1 MQVIIDQHHLTGFGK
16 PIDMPQPPVLEI
28 QDIVKYFPVTS
39 GLRSKPTSWI
49 KAVDGVSLLINKGES
64 FGLVGESGCGKTTLG
79 RIILR
84 LLEPYS
90 GSIRLNGVEIT
101 HLNRRKMRPH
111 RRNMQ
116 MIFQD
121 PRANLDPRMTVAS
134 IVTEPLRSF
143 QKLGRRQL
151 RDRAVTLLEKVG
163 LQAADLDKYPHAFSG
178 GERQRI
184 GIARALCLNPGLIVA
199 DEPVSALDM
208 SIQAQ
213 VLNLLGDLKASFDF
227 SSLIIS
233 HDLSVVSYMCDR
245 IAVMY
250 LGGIVEMAPSN
261 RFSHAQR
268 HPYTA
273 ALVSAVPLPDPH
285 RRQPPVV
292 LEGEI
297 PSPVDPPPGC
307 LFHTRCPYCF
317 DRCRVERPQLVE
329 AAAGHQVACWLN
341 NGRGLDTSI
350 S

>member
-1 MQVIIDQHHLTGFGK
+1 MN
-16 PIDMPQPPVLEI
+16 PILDV
-28 QDIVKYFPVTS
+28 QDIVKYFPVADGIWS
-39 GLRSKPTSWI
+39 RPKSWI
-49 KAVDGVSLLINKGES
+49 KALDGVSFQIHKGES

-84 LLEPYS
+84 LLEPSS
-90 GSIRLNGVEIT
+90 GSIRLNGIEIT
-101 HLNRRKMRPH
+101 RLNRREMRVL
-111 RRNMQ
+111 RRDVQ

-121 PRANLDPRMTVAS
+121 PQSSLDPRMTVAS

-143 QKLGRRQL
+143 QKVGRQEL
-151 RDRAVTLLEKVG
+151 RSWAVNLLEKVG
-163 LQAADLDKYPHAFSG
+163 LKAADLDKYPHAFSG

-213 VLNLLGDLKASFDF
+213 VLNLLADLKTSFDF

-233 HDLSVVSYMCDR
+233 HDLSVVNHMCER
-245 IAVMY
+245 VAVMY
-250 LGGIVEMAPSN
+250 LGVIVEMAPSSI
-261 RFSHAQR
+261 FSHNQR

-273 ALVSAVPLPDPH
+273 ALVSAVPIPDPH
-285 RRQPPVV
+285 QKQLP
-292 LEGEI
+292 LTLMGEI
-297 PSPVDPPPGC
+297 PSPVDPPSGC

-317 DRCRVERPQLVE
+317 ERCRVDRPTLVE
-329 AAAGHQVACWLN
+329 IAAGHTVACWLN
-341 NGRGLDTSI
+341 EGRGLDTSI

>member
-1 MQVIIDQHHLTGFGK
+1 MS
-16 PIDMPQPPVLEI
+16 PQPILDV
-28 QDIVKYFPVTS
+28 QDIVKYFPLAG
-39 GLRSKPTSWI
+39 GLWSKRKAWI
-49 KAVDGVSLLINKGES
+49 KAVDGVSFQIHKGES

-84 LLEPYS
+84 LLEPNS

-101 HLNRRKMRPH
+101 HLNRREMRSF
-111 RRNMQ
+111 RRDVQ

-121 PRANLDPRMTVAS
+121 PQASLDPRMTVAS
-134 IVTEPLRSF
+134 IVTEPLRAF
-143 QKLGRRQL
+143 QKVDRQQL
-151 RDRAVTLLEKVG
+151 RSKALNLLKKVG
-163 LQAADLDKYPHAFSG
+163 LKAEDLDKYPHAFSG

-227 SSLIIS
+227 SSLISS
-233 HDLSVVSYMCDR
+233 HDLSVVNHMCDR

-250 LGGIVEMAPSN
+250 LGVIVEMAPATLFG
-261 RFSHAQR
+261 RVQR

-273 ALVSAVPLPDPH
+273 ALVSAIPIPDPH
-285 RRQPPVV
+285 QKQPPLT

-297 PSPVDPPPGC
+297 PSPVDPPSGC

-317 DRCRVERPQLVE
+317 DRCRVERPTLIE
-329 AAAGHQVACWLN
+329 TTPEHNVACWLSD
-341 NGRGLDTSI
+341 GRGLEPEVSRH
-350 S
+350 

>member
-1 MQVIIDQHHLTGFGK
+1 MTCIRNQT
-16 PIDMPQPPVLEI
+16 DMPQQPILDV
-28 QDIVKYFPVTS
+28 QDVVKYFPLA
-39 GLRSKPTSWI
+39 GGFWSKSKAWI
-49 KAVDGVSLLINKGES
+49 KAVDGVSFQIHKGES

-84 LLEPYS
+84 LLEPNS

-101 HLNRRKMRPH
+101 HLNRREMRFL
-111 RRNMQ
+111 RRDVQ

-121 PRANLDPRMTVAS
+121 PQASLDPRMTVAS
-134 IVTEPLRSF
+134 IVTEPLRAF
-143 QKLGRRQL
+143 QKIGRPQL
-151 RDRAVTLLEKVG
+151 RRKALNLLKKVG
-163 LQAADLDKYPHAFSG
+163 LKADALDKYPHAFSG

-213 VLNLLGDLKASFDF
+213 VLNLLGDLKVSFDF

-233 HDLSVVSYMCDR
+233 HDLSVVNHMCDR

-250 LGGIVEMAPSN
+250 LGVIVEMAPSTMFG
-261 RFSHAQR
+261 RVQR

-273 ALVSAVPLPDPH
+273 ALVSAIPIPDPH
-285 RRQPPVV
+285 QKQSPLI

-297 PSPVDPPPGC
+297 PSPVDPPSGC

-317 DRCRVERPQLVE
+317 DRCRVERPKLFEVAE
-329 AAAGHQVACWLN
+329 NHKVACWLS
-341 NGRGLDTSI
+341 NGRGLEPEVS
-350 S
+350 

>member
-1 MQVIIDQHHLTGFGK
+1 MLQQ
-16 PIDMPQPPVLEI
+16 PILDV
-28 QDIVKYFPVTS
+28 QDIVKYFPLTG
-39 GLRSKPTSWI
+39 GLWSKPKSLI
-49 KAVDGVSLLINKGES
+49 KAVDGVSFQIHKGES

-84 LLEPYS
+84 LLEPTS

-101 HLNRRKMRPH
+101 HLNRREMRSL
-111 RRNMQ
+111 RRDVQ

-121 PRANLDPRMTVAS
+121 PQASLDPRMTVAS

-143 QKLGRRQL
+143 QKVGKQQL
-151 RDRAVTLLEKVG
+151 HKRAVNLLEKVG
-163 LQAADLDKYPHAFSG
+163 LKAADLDKYPHAFSG

-213 VLNLLGDLKASFDF
+213 VLNLLADLKASFDF

-233 HDLSVVSYMCDR
+233 HDLSVVNHMCDR

-250 LGGIVEMAPSN
+250 LGIIVEMAPSTM
-261 RFSHAQR
+261 FSRVQR

-273 ALVSAVPLPDPH
+273 ALVSAVPIPDPH
-285 RRQPPVV
+285 RKQSPVT
-292 LEGEI
+292 LEGEV
-297 PSPVDPPPGC
+297 PSPVDPPSGC

-317 DRCRVERPQLVE
+317 DRCRVERPKLTV
-329 AAAGHQVACWLN
+329 ATLGHTVACWLN
-341 NGRGLDTSI
+341 SGRGLEPNVSRNGWTH
-350 S
+350 

>member
-1 MQVIIDQHHLTGFGK
+1 MN
-16 PIDMPQPPVLEI
+16 PILDV
-28 QDIVKYFPVTS
+28 QDIVKYFPVTDGIWS
-39 GLRSKPTSWI
+39 RPKSWI
-49 KAVDGVSLLINKGES
+49 KALDGVSFQIHKGES

-84 LLEPYS
+84 LLEPSS
-90 GSIRLNGVEIT
+90 GSIRLNGIEIT
-101 HLNRRKMRPH
+101 RLNRREMRVL
-111 RRNMQ
+111 RRDVQ

-121 PRANLDPRMTVAS
+121 PQSSLDPRMTVAS

-143 QKLGRRQL
+143 QKVGRQEL
-151 RDRAVTLLEKVG
+151 RSWAVNLLEKVG
-163 LQAADLDKYPHAFSG
+163 LKAADLDKYPHAFSG

-213 VLNLLGDLKASFDF
+213 VLNLLADLKTSFDF

-233 HDLSVVSYMCDR
+233 HDLSVVNHMCER
-245 IAVMY
+245 VAVMY
-250 LGGIVEMAPSN
+250 LGVIVEMAPSSI
-261 RFSHAQR
+261 FSHNQR

-273 ALVSAVPLPDPH
+273 ALVSAVPIPDPH
-285 RRQPPVV
+285 QKQLP
-292 LEGEI
+292 LTLMGEI
-297 PSPVDPPPGC
+297 PSPVDPPSGC

-317 DRCRVERPQLVE
+317 ERCRVERPTLVE
-329 AAAGHQVACWLN
+329 IAAGHTVACWLN
-341 NGRGLDTSI
+341 KGRGLDTII

>member
-1 MQVIIDQHHLTGFGK
+1 MS
-16 PIDMPQPPVLEI
+16 PQPILDV
-28 QDIVKYFPVTS
+28 QDIVKYFPLAG
-39 GLRSKPTSWI
+39 GLWSKRKAWI
-49 KAVDGVSLLINKGES
+49 KAVDGVSFQIHKGES

-84 LLEPYS
+84 LLEPNS

-101 HLNRRKMRPH
+101 HLNRREMRPF
-111 RRNMQ
+111 RRDVQ

-121 PRANLDPRMTVAS
+121 PQASLDPRMTVAS
-134 IVTEPLRSF
+134 IVTEPLRAF
-143 QKLGRRQL
+143 QKVDRQQL
-151 RDRAVTLLEKVG
+151 RSKALNLLKKVG
-163 LQAADLDKYPHAFSG
+163 LKAEDLDKYPHAFSG

-213 VLNLLGDLKASFDF
+213 VLNLLGDLKTSFDF

-233 HDLSVVSYMCDR
+233 HDLSVVNHMCDR

-250 LGGIVEMAPSN
+250 LGVIVEMAPATLFG
-261 RFSHAQR
+261 RVQR

-273 ALVSAVPLPDPH
+273 ALVSAIPIPDPH
-285 RRQPPVV
+285 QKQSPLT

-297 PSPVDPPPGC
+297 PSPVDPPSGC

-317 DRCRVERPQLVE
+317 DRCRVERPTLIE
-329 AAAGHQVACWLN
+329 TTPEHRVACWLSS
-341 NGRGLDTSI
+341 GRGLEPEVSRR
-350 S
+350 

>member
-1 MQVIIDQHHLTGFGK
+1 MN
-16 PIDMPQPPVLEI
+16 PILDV
-28 QDIVKYFPVTS
+28 QDIVKYFPVADGIWS
-39 GLRSKPTSWI
+39 RPKSWI
-49 KAVDGVSLLINKGES
+49 KALDGVSFQIHKGES

-84 LLEPYS
+84 LLEPSS
-90 GSIRLNGVEIT
+90 GSIRLNGIEIT
-101 HLNRRKMRPH
+101 RLNRREMRVL
-111 RRNMQ
+111 RRDVQ

-121 PRANLDPRMTVAS
+121 PQSSLDPRMTVAS

-143 QKLGRRQL
+143 QKFGRQEL
-151 RDRAVTLLEKVG
+151 RSWAVNLLEKVG
-163 LQAADLDKYPHAFSG
+163 LKAADLDKYPHAFSG

-213 VLNLLGDLKASFDF
+213 VLNLLADLKTSFDF

-233 HDLSVVSYMCDR
+233 HDLSVVNHMCER
-245 IAVMY
+245 VAVMY
-250 LGGIVEMAPSN
+250 LGVIVEMAPSSI
-261 RFSHAQR
+261 FSHNQR

-273 ALVSAVPLPDPH
+273 ALVSAVPIPDPH
-285 RRQPPVV
+285 QKQLP
-292 LEGEI
+292 LTLMGEI
-297 PSPVDPPPGC
+297 PSPVDPPSGC

-317 DRCRVERPQLVE
+317 ERCRVDRPTLVE
-329 AAAGHQVACWLN
+329 IAAGHTVACWLN
-341 NGRGLDTSI
+341 EGRGLDTII

>member
-1 MQVIIDQHHLTGFGK
+1 MN
-16 PIDMPQPPVLEI
+16 PILDV
-28 QDIVKYFPVTS
+28 QDIVKYFPVADGIWS
-39 GLRSKPTSWI
+39 RPKSWI
-49 KAVDGVSLLINKGES
+49 KALDGVSFQIHKGES

-84 LLEPYS
+84 LLEPSS
-90 GSIRLNGVEIT
+90 GSIRLNGIEIT
-101 HLNRRKMRPH
+101 RLNRREMRVL
-111 RRNMQ
+111 RRDVQ

-121 PRANLDPRMTVAS
+121 PQSSLDPRMTVAS

-143 QKLGRRQL
+143 QKVGRQEL
-151 RDRAVTLLEKVG
+151 RSWAVNLLEKVG
-163 LQAADLDKYPHAFSG
+163 LKAADLDKYPHAFSG

-213 VLNLLGDLKASFDF
+213 VLNLLADLKTSFDF

-233 HDLSVVSYMCDR
+233 HDLSVVNHMCER
-245 IAVMY
+245 VAVMY
-250 LGGIVEMAPSN
+250 LGVIVEMAPSSI
-261 RFSHAQR
+261 FSHNQR

-273 ALVSAVPLPDPH
+273 ALVSAVPIPDPH
-285 RRQPPVV
+285 QKQLP
-292 LEGEI
+292 LTLMGEI
-297 PSPVDPPPGC
+297 PSPVDPPSGC

-317 DRCRVERPQLVE
+317 ERCRVDRPTLVE
-329 AAAGHQVACWLN
+329 IAAGHTVACWLN
-341 NGRGLDTSI
+341 EGRGLDTII